1 MAGETKTIEFLPCD
15 YRAQRKVKN
24 CTARATMIARASDS
38 IGRPLNQYELCA
50 PHTEQIAEREGA
62 QGRVIVTRR
71 VDGKT

>member
-1 MAGETKTIEFLPCD
+1 
-15 YRAQRKVKN
+15 
-24 CTARATMIARASDS
+24 MIARASDS